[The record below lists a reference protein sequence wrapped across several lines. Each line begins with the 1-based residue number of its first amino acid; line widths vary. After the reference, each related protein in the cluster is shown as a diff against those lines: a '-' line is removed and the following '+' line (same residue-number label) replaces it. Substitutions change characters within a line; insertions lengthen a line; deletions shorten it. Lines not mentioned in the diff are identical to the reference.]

1 MQAVKGLGV
10 DIIEIDRMRGALER
24 EPRMKERV
32 FTAGERS
39 YCESKS
45 RSFVHYALRF
55 AAKEAAVKALG
66 TGFRGL
72 RFTDIEVSR
81 DGKGKG
87 DFNSGRY
94 KDDIL
99 DRLIDAVEV
108 EMDPARRRGMMLEA
122 FQRVRENVY
131 TIPLHRQMIPWAA
144 RAGITAVH
152 RPDNVIEPLWIRV
165 D

>member
-32 FTAGERS
+32 FTAGERK

-81 DGKGKG
+81 DGKGKPVLELHG
-87 DFNSGRY
+87 AASKLADEIGVTAIYLSLSYTRKN
-94 KDDIL
+94 
-99 DRLIDAVEV
+99 AVASV
-108 EMDPARRRGMMLEA
+108 IAVGLE
-122 FQRVRENVY
+122 
-131 TIPLHRQMIPWAA
+131 
-144 RAGITAVH
+144 
-152 RPDNVIEPLWIRV
+152 
-165 D
+165 

>member
-72 RFTDIEVSR
+72 RFADIEVSR
-81 DGKGKG
+81 DGKGKPALELHG
-87 DFNSGRY
+87 AASKLADEIGVTAIYLSLSYTRKN
-94 KDDIL
+94 
-99 DRLIDAVEV
+99 AVASV
-108 EMDPARRRGMMLEA
+108 IAVGLE
-122 FQRVRENVY
+122 
-131 TIPLHRQMIPWAA
+131 
-144 RAGITAVH
+144 
-152 RPDNVIEPLWIRV
+152 
-165 D
+165 